1 MLYLKFFLVLSL
13 TLFLGCSGNGENKK
27 INEIEQNLNVSN
39 QKMILG
45 KVNDNSKA
53 SIRKSKEINTKK
65 VKS

>member
-13 TLFLGCSGNGENKK
+13 TLFLGCSGNGEKKK

-53 SIRKSKEINTKK
+53 SIRKAKK
-65 VKS
+65 